1 MITRPVFIAKCK
13 QLCSRQ
19 LLLALLLSVLVH
31 VLLLRELGWPDWMGD
46 MQASSPVLQARLS
59 PVARPQPRN
68 DVPPDSPRRQ
78 PPRQRPPQSEP
89 TKEAPVTPDPAAE
102 INPLAPA
109 ASEPVAD
116 SVDDEAMRAAEIE
129 AWHQDQSQL
138 PAEDAPENATPY
150 QQATT
155 QFALYLNG
163 GSQALGSASIRYAQT
178 DGGQYTL
185 RWEVEG
191 KGLIKLL
198 YPKLVQESRGEIRQQ
213 GLRPLFYRY
222 ALGSRADRT
231 HEAIFDW
238 DKRLLTLKT
247 EGREDPYDLPQ
258 GAQDMLSFMYQ
269 FMFVPPLQELHVFL
283 TNGRRFGEYE
293 YEFEG
298 EETLTIGTQTVQT
311 VHLAHTRGDRNE
323 KVDFWLASDYRNLP
337 VKIRILTKNG
347 QVIEQ
352 VATSIQ
358 AE

>member
-1 MITRPVFIAKCK
+1 MITRHGVMAWCK
-13 QLCSRQ
+13 QHLSKQ

-31 VLLLRELGWPDWMGD
+31 LFFLRTLEWPQWLNDLQTQG
-46 MQASSPVLQARLS
+46 PVLEARLN
-59 PVARPQPRN
+59 PVARPAPRTT
-68 DVPPDSPRRQ
+68 VPP
-78 PPRQRPPQSEP
+78 
-89 TKEAPVTPDPAAE
+89 
-102 INPLAPA
+102 APA
-109 ASEPVAD
+109 ARKRPPVPKPSPQSTPNPDIPPAPTDPLALNPPPVEAAPAEDD
-116 SVDDEAMRAAEIE
+116 SAARVAEIE
-129 AWHQDQSQL
+129 AWHQDQSLL
-138 PAEDAPENATPY
+138 PAEDSPAQANPY
-150 QQATT
+150 REVTT

-163 GSQALGSASIRYAQT
+163 GAQALGVASIHYSQPDAEH
-178 DGGQYTL
+178 YSL

-198 YPKLVQESRGEIRQQ
+198 YPKLVQESRGEVKPQ

-222 ALGSRADRT
+222 ALGSRADRQ
-231 HEAIFDW
+231 HEATFDW
-238 DKRLLTLKT
+238 EKRLLTLKT

-298 EETLTIGTQTVQT
+298 EETLTIADETVQT

-352 VATSIQ
+352 VATRII